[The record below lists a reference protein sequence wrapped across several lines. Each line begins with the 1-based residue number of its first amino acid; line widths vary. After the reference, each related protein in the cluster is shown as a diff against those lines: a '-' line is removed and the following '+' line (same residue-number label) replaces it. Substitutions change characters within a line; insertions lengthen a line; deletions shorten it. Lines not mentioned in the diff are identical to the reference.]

1 MGKQG
6 GRKHVIHIMDME
18 PGQER
23 SKKGQTG
30 GNGVGEGGG
39 LKGPENEP
47 VGMGGMSE
55 VGAQEIRIKEEN
67 FRS

>member
-1 MGKQG
+1 MDKQD
-6 GRKHVIHIMDME
+6 GRKHVVQIMDME

-23 SKKGQTG
+23 HKKGQTG
-30 GNGVGEGGG
+30 GKGVGEDGG

-47 VGMGGMSE
+47 VGMGGLSE
-55 VGAQEIRIKEEN
+55 VGAQEIGIKEEN